1 MRVVFGVVVA
11 WYSGHIN
18 HSGRWY
24 LVLRG
29 WSEGVILDPYLG
41 YTPSRGVF
49 WEGRILTLFDGI
61 LLF

>member
-11 WYSGHIN
+11 WYSGHLG

-41 YTPSRGVF
+41 VYPLQRGVL
-49 WEGRILTLFDGI
+49 GGSYFDP
-61 LLF
+61 F